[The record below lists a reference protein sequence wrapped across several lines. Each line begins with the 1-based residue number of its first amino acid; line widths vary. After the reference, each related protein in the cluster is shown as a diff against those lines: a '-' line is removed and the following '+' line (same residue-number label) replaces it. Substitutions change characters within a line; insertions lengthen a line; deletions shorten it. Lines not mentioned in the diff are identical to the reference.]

1 MVESIG
7 RLCRRI
13 VKRPL
18 VPLMVVVVGAH
29 VPGDPARRGTGY
41 GGVLPVP
48 GPSVP
53 PPTTTTH
60 VDPML
65 DAQHHDVRIARGR
78 VLYAP
83 GHEPSRA
90 TTSPSKTRGRKG
102 PCPEERVVQGRS
114 TASPNS

>member
-1 MVESIG
+1 MVESIK

-29 VPGDPARRGTGY
+29 APGDPARRGTGY

-48 GPSVP
+48 GPSIAAP
-53 PPTTTTH
+53 ATTTR

-65 DAQHHDVRIARGR
+65 DAQHHDVRVARGR

-83 GHEPSRA
+83 GHEPSRE
-90 TTSPSKTRGRKG
+90 TTPAPKAAARRG
-102 PCPEERVVQGRS
+102 PCPQEHVVQGRS

>member
-1 MVESIG
+1 MVESIK

-29 VPGDPARRGTGY
+29 APGDPARRGTGY

-48 GPSVP
+48 GPSAP
-53 PPTTTTH
+53 APATTTH

-65 DAQHHDVRIARGR
+65 DAQHHDVRISRGR
-78 VLYAP
+78 VLYGP
-83 GHEPSRA
+83 GGEPSRSG
-90 TTSPSKTRGRKG
+90 TPTSKASRRKG
-102 PCPEERVVQGRS
+102 PCPQERVVQGRN

>member
-1 MVESIG
+1 MVGSIG

-29 VPGDPARRGTGY
+29 APGDPARRGTGY

-53 PPTTTTH
+53 APATATR
-60 VDPML
+60 VDSML
-65 DAQHHDVRIARGR
+65 DAQRHDVRIARGR

-83 GHEPSRA
+83 GHEPSRS
-90 TTSPSKTRGRKG
+90 TTPSSKANGRKG
-102 PCPEERVVQGRS
+102 PCPLERVVQGRS

>member
-7 RLCRRI
+7 RLYRRI
-13 VKRPL
+13 VMRPL
-18 VPLMVVVVGAH
+18 VPVMVVVVGFH
-29 VPGDPARRGTGY
+29 SPGDPARRGTGY

-48 GPSVP
+48 GPSTATP
-53 PPTTTTH
+53 AATAH

-83 GHEPSRA
+83 GHEPAKA
-90 TTSPSKTRGRKG
+90 TPPAPPANGRKG
-102 PCPEERVVQGRS
+102 PCPQERIVQGRS
-114 TASPNS
+114 TTSPNS

>member
-13 VKRPL
+13 VMRPL

-29 VPGDPARRGTGY
+29 SPGDPARRGTGY

-53 PPTTTTH
+53 PPATTTR

>member
-53 PPTTTTH
+53 APATTTH

-83 GHEPSRA
+83 GHEPPRA

>member
-18 VPLMVVVVGAH
+18 VPLMVVIVGVHA
-29 VPGDPARRGTGY
+29 PGDPARRGTGY

-48 GPSVP
+48 GPTAP
-53 PPTTTTH
+53 APATATR

-83 GHEPSRA
+83 GHEPARA
-90 TTSPSKTRGRKG
+90 TPPAPQATVKKA
-102 PCPEERVVQGRS
+102 PCPQEHVVQGRS
-114 TASPNS
+114 TTSPNS

>member
-1 MVESIG
+1 MVESIR

-13 VKRPL
+13 VQRPV
-18 VPLMVVVVGAH
+18 VPLMVVIVGVHA
-29 VPGDPARRGTGY
+29 PGDPARRGTGY

-53 PPTTTTH
+53 PPATATR

-65 DAQHHDVRIARGR
+65 DAQRHDVRVARGR

-90 TTSPSKTRGRKG
+90 TQPASQPAPRKG
-102 PCPEERVVQGRS
+102 PCPQEHVVQGRS
-114 TASPNS
+114 TTSPNS

>member
-7 RLCRRI
+7 RLFRRI

-18 VPLMVVVVGAH
+18 VPLMVVAVGVHAP
-29 VPGDPARRGTGY
+29 VDPARRGTGY

-53 PPTTTTH
+53 PPATAAR

-65 DAQHHDVRIARGR
+65 DAQRHDVRIARGR

-83 GHEPSRA
+83 GHEPARA
-90 TTSPSKTRGRKG
+90 TAATPTAGRKG
-102 PCPEERVVQGRS
+102 PCPQERMVQGRS
-114 TASPNS
+114 TTSPNS